1 MKEIQIRFRLQYC
14 LFAFFLLSTATL
26 IGTVVSQSFAGVDGS
41 SASTSFLQQFQPSE
55 CQEDQIQ
62 VPAVS
67 FDDLLAETVEEEL
80 EVRKKKVALSEVVG
94 LAVDLY
100 PFDTSFFEKET
111 GFSPAS
117 IPFYVLFHQWKTQIC
132 V

>member
-26 IGTVVSQSFAGVDGS
+26 IGTITSQSFVGVHGS
-41 SASTSFLQQFQPSE
+41 STSTSFLQQFLPSE

-94 LAVDLY
+94 LAVELY
-100 PFDTSFFEKET
+100 PFNTSFFAKET

-117 IPFYVLFHQWKTQIC
+117 IPFYVLFHQWKMQVC